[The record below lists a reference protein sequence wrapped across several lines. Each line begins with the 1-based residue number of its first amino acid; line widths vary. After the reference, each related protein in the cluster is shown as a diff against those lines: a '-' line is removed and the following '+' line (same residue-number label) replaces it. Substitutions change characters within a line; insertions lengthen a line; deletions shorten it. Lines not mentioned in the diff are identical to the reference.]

1 MGKDK
6 NSCKDSSTGKISRRG
21 FISSVGAG
29 AAAVTIASK
38 TSLGNETISASGESL
53 LPIVLNINDREFRV
67 QVEPRYTLLYV
78 LRDMLELTGT
88 KTGCERGECG
98 ACTVIFDGE
107 TRYACKTLAVEAE
120 GHKITTIEG
129 LMVGEEP
136 GPVQKAFMVEGGFQ
150 CGFCTPGQ
158 IMSVEGLLRKNPD
171 PTYEDVQKGV
181 SGNLCRCAAYKGIFE
196 SGLKAAQL
204 KKGGEK

>member
-1 MGKDK
+1 MGKK
-6 NSCKDSSTGKISRRG
+6 ESSGKDSAVGKISRRG

-38 TSLGNETISASGESL
+38 ASLGSERIAADAESL
-53 LPIVLNINDREFRV
+53 MPLVLNINKREYKV
-67 QVEPRYTLLYV
+67 QVEPRFTLLFV
-78 LRDMLELTGT
+78 LRDMLGLTGT
-88 KTGCERGECG
+88 KSGCERGECG
-98 ACTVIFDGE
+98 ACTVLFDGE

-120 GHKITTIEG
+120 GHEITTIEG
-129 LMVGEEP
+129 LMDGEKP
-136 GPVQKAFMVEGGFQ
+136 GPVQQAFMDEDGYQ

-158 IMSVEGLLRKNPD
+158 VMSVEGMLRKNPD

-196 SGLKAAQL
+196 SGLKAAKL
-204 KKGGEK
+204 KKGGAK